1 MNALWV
7 FTIVVLSFVG
17 PVLGTG
23 PILFTELNYSIPN
36 GYRRLDDMILPE
48 TFFHPNST
56 RNAVNSADLI
66 WPKGRIP
73 YVIDNSLSQH
83 SQRIYNAMGDY
94 HSKTCIRFVPR
105 TNEYNYVNIFSG
117 QGCYSLIGLAKQ
129 GQQPLSLGNGCL
141 DHGTIVHELG
151 HAAGFF
157 HEQNR
162 SDRDNHLIINW
173 ANIQQG
179 YASQFYKLDPSQNWL
194 INGFDVS
201 SIMLYGELSFSKD
214 GYSRTMTNRGGQK
227 LLEVYQ
233 KRGLSYADVQRVN
246 KLYGC

>member
-1 MNALWV
+1 MNNL
-7 FTIVVLSFVG
+7 T
-17 PVLGTG
+17 
-23 PILFTELNYSIPN
+23 LNV
-36 GYRRLDDMILPE
+36 
-48 TFFHPNST
+48 
-56 RNAVNSADLI
+56 A
-66 WPKGRIP
+66 
-73 YVIDNSLSQH
+73 QH

-179 YASQFYKLDPSQNWL
+179 ANYTPIFTDFNNLYLKFLNFLSGYASQFYKLDPSQNWL